1 MADSALRKILM
12 LQKIPSHPRKISAGE
27 LRDYLGGEGYSV
39 TIRSLQRDLDELS
52 THFPIEVDDRSKPYG
67 WYFKKQD
74 VINIPK
80 MDSST
85 ALVFKMVERYLP
97 QLLPPKVVET
107 IAPYFQQA
115 KNTLREG
122 NKSFNTRWA
131 NKVSIEQRGI
141 QLQPAAIDSDV
152 LQTVYKAVL
161 EEKSLKICYRD
172 KPDQIIH
179 PHAIVVRG
187 PITYVVCTFWNYGKL
202 RQIALHRIK
211 NAEEAEDKYLPFEG
225 FDLDKYIKSNEF
237 GVLKSDKKLKLKLK
251 FTEGAAAHLWETP
264 FNDSQALKILPDGYC
279 MFTADADDTKELR
292 WWILGFGVG
301 VEVVSPAGLRRE
313 IFAEIESAFRLYNKE
328 VGE

>member
-12 LQKIPSHPRKISAGE
+12 LQKIPSHPRRISTGE
-27 LRDYLGGEGYSV
+27 LRDYLDIVEGYSV
-39 TIRSLQRDLDELS
+39 SIRSLQRDLEELAD
-52 THFPIEVDDRSKPYG
+52 HFPLGVDVRSKPYG
-67 WYFKKQD
+67 WFFKKQD

-85 ALVFKMVERYLP
+85 ALVFKLVERYLR

-107 IAPYFQQA
+107 ISPYFQQA

-131 NKVSIEQRGI
+131 NKVSIEQRGV
-141 QLQPAAIDSDV
+141 QLQPAPIDNDV

-161 EEKSLKICYRD
+161 EEKALNICYRD
-172 KPDQIIH
+172 RQDQIIH
-179 PHAIVVRG
+179 PQAIVVRG

-202 RQIALHRIK
+202 RQIALHRIMS
-211 NAEEAEDKYLPFEG
+211 ADETDEKYLPFEG
-225 FDLDKYIKSNEF
+225 FDLNTYIKNNEF

-251 FTEGAAAHLWETP
+251 FTKDAAAHLRETP
-264 FNDSQALKILPDGYC
+264 FNDSQELDDISDDYC

-292 WWILGFGVG
+292 WWILGFGSS
-301 VEVVSPAGLRRE
+301 VEIVLPASLRDEVANEINAVSK
-313 IFAEIESAFRLYNKE
+313 LYS
-328 VGE
+328 